1 MFDHYNNNNNK
12 KIKWFILCGEF
23 GVACTFLNHFNIKK
37 TNNNYDYKYVCLRNS
52 YKKRKKSLYHSLI
65 HIVPNLYDFFSYV
78 EHKRGSCVSECS
90 SLLFTTIE
98 IHKSMTKK

>member
-65 HIVPNLYDFFSYV
+65 HIVPNLYDFFLTWNTKGEV
-78 EHKRGSCVSECS
+78 VSQNVQACY
-90 SLLFTTIE
+90 SLL
-98 IHKSMTKK
+98 